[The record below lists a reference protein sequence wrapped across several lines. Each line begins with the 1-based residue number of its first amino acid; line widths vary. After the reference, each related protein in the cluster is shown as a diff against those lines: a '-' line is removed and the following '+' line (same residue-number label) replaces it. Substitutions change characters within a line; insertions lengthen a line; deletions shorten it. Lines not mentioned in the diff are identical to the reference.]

1 MILAKKNDIIQNY
14 EKYGQS
20 LLKKEKITEV
30 K

>member
-1 MILAKKNDIIQNY
+1 MILAKKNGIIQNY

>member
-14 EKYGQS
+14 EKYGHS
-20 LLKKEKITEV
+20 LLKKEKITEI